1 MKPIHVFLRHCYYSK
16 LQELPTR
23 NRPVWF
29 DKEKIFENFK
39 NTIDSDLANYTIV
52 YDEHFGK
59 IEDTFLKN
67 EKNVEII
74 NCGKETTSFLQTLDI
89 IQSKKF
95 HDNKIVYLLEDDYLH
110 RPNWCRVLVEGF
122 NIKQFN
128 IDYITLSDFEF
139 LYGFEEYNKLLYTK
153 STHWKSSWGTTNT
166 FAARYKTLKEDFDVH
181 QYYSQ
186 NPCIPKLDGEKMVEH
201 EFSID
206 FDKFAN
212 LLDKRQR
219 LLISPI
225 PGYATH
231 CQYGNCQYGK
241 EIADHLSPCI
251 RWEDYLNIT
260 KPKNILS
267 YS

>member
-1 MKPIHVFLRHCYYSK
+1 M
-16 LQELPTR
+16 
-23 NRPVWF
+23 
-29 DKEKIFENFK
+29 
-39 NTIDSDLANYTIV
+39 

-95 HDNKIVYLLEDDYLH
+95 YDDKIVYLLEDDYLH

-153 STHWKSSWGTTNT
+153 STHWKSSCGTTNT
-166 FAARYKTLKEDFDVH
+166 FATRYKTLKEDLDVH
-181 QYYSQ
+181 QHYSL
-186 NPCIPKLDGEKMVEH
+186 NPYVPELDGEKMIDH

-206 FDKFAN
+206 FDKFVN

-225 PGYATH
+225 PGYTTH
-231 CQYGNCQYGK
+231 CQYGK

-260 KPKNILS
+260 KPKNVLS

>member
-29 DKEKIFENFK
+29 NKEKIFENFK
-39 NTIDSDLANYTIV
+39 NTIDPELADYTIV

-59 IEDTFLKN
+59 IEDTFLKD

-74 NCGKETTSFLQTLDI
+74 NCGKETKSFLQTLDI

-95 HDNKIVYLLEDDYLH
+95 NDNKIVYLLEDDYLH
-110 RPNWCRVLVEGF
+110 RPNWCRVLIEGL
-122 NIKQFN
+122 NIKEFN
-128 IDYITLSDFEF
+128 IDYVTLSDFEF

-153 STHWKSSWGTTNT
+153 STHWKSSCGTTNT
-166 FAARYKTLKEDFDVH
+166 FATRYKTLKEDLDIH
-181 QYYSQ
+181 QHYSL
-186 NPCIPKLDGEKMVEH
+186 NPHVPELNGEKSTEY
-201 EFSID
+201 EFSFD
-206 FDKFAN
+206 FDKFVI
-212 LLDKRQR
+212 LLKERER

-225 PGYATH
+225 PGYAAH
-231 CQYGNCQYGK
+231 CQYGQN
-241 EIADHLSPCI
+241 IAGHLSPCI
-251 RWEDYLNIT
+251 RWEDYLNIS
-260 KPKNILS
+260 KPNNSLL

>member
-29 DKEKIFENFK
+29 NKEKVFENFK
-39 NTIDSDLANYTIV
+39 NTIDPELADYTIV

-95 HDNKIVYLLEDDYLH
+95 HDDKIVYLLEDDYLH

-122 NIKQFN
+122 NINQFN

-153 STHWKSSWGTTNT
+153 STHWKSSCGSTNT
-166 FAARYKTLKEDFDVH
+166 FATRYKTLKEDLNVH
-181 QYYSQ
+181 QHYSL
-186 NPCIPKLDGEKMVEH
+186 NPFVPELDSEKMIDH

-206 FDKFAN
+206 FDKFVN

-231 CQYGNCQYGK
+231 CQYGK

-260 KPKNILS
+260 KPKNVLS

>member
-1 MKPIHVFLRHCYYSK
+1 MKPIHIFLRHCYYSK

-29 DKEKIFENFK
+29 NKEKVFQNFK
-39 NTIDSDLANYTIV
+39 NTIEPELADYTIV

-59 IEDTFLKN
+59 IEDTFLKD
-67 EKNVEII
+67 EKSIEII

-89 IQSKKF
+89 VQSKKF

-110 RPNWCRVLVEGF
+110 RSNWGNVLVEGF

-128 IDYITLSDFEF
+128 IDYITLSDFQF
-139 LYGFEEYNKLLYTK
+139 LYEFEEYNKLLYTK
-153 STHWKSSWGTTNT
+153 STHWKSSYGSTNT
-166 FAARYKTLKEDFDVH
+166 FATKYKTLKEDLDIH
-181 QYYSQ
+181 QHYSL
-186 NPCIPKLDGEKMVEH
+186 NPCVPELDGEQMIDH

-206 FDKFAN
+206 FDKFVA
-212 LLDKRQR
+212 LLRDRER

-231 CQYGNCQYGK
+231 CQYGKQ
-241 EIADHLSPCI
+241 IADHLSPVI
-251 RWEDYLNIT
+251 HWEDHLNIE
-260 KPKNILS
+260 KSKNILL